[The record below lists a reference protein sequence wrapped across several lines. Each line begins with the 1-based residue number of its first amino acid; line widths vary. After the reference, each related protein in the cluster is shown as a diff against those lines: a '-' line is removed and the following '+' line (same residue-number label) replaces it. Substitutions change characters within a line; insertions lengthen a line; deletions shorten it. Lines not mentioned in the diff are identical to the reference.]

1 MSDYWDL
8 FAETGDI
15 GFYLLYL
22 KSAEKNCAAGTK
34 RNSRHN
40 ERQKA
45 IDLLI

>member
-22 KSAEKNCAAGTK
+22 KSAEKNAPPE
-34 RNSRHN
+34 RNETADTMN
-40 ERQKA
+40 DQKQ
-45 IDLLI
+45 LLC

>member
-22 KSAEKNCAAGTK
+22 KSAEEIAPPEAIGAADTQ
-34 RNSRHN
+34 N
-40 ERQKA
+40 
-45 IDLLI
+45 DLKQLM